1 MQNHI
6 WGKTL
11 LSIYRYLD
19 RVADAIDS
27 LIEKQAVQTSSMLGN
42 DALTHN
48 TLSLANKIIDLS
60 ERKVK
65 LINIK
70 LLTEKA
76 LSVIDE
82 KGAKILIM
90 KYFDNASVDE
100 IMSSFSLSRRT
111 YFRRIAEMEAA
122 FEFGCSRFGFPMER
136 LDDYLSTETWII
148 NLKRSF
154 EKGEKLL
161 SIKPFEKERVCL

>member
-1 MQNHI
+1 MQNHV

-11 LSIYRYLD
+11 LSVYRYLD
-19 RVADAIDS
+19 RIADAIDNI
-27 LIEKQAVQTSSMLGN
+27 IEKQAVQTSSMLGS

-48 TLSLANKIIDLS
+48 TLALANRIIDLS

-76 LSVIDE
+76 LSSIDE

-90 KYFDNASVDE
+90 KYFDNASCED
-100 IMSSFSLSRRT
+100 ILTALSLSRRT
-111 YFRRIAEMEAA
+111 YFRRIGEMEAA
-122 FEFGCSRFGFPMER
+122 FEASCSQFGFPMER
-136 LDDYLSTETWII
+136 LDSYLAGEVWIL
-148 NLKRSF
+148 NVKASF
-154 EKGEKLL
+154 EKGTVAKPLEREK
-161 SIKPFEKERVCL
+161 ICL

>member
-1 MQNHI
+1 MQKHV

-11 LSIYRYLD
+11 LTVYRYLE
-19 RVADAIDS
+19 RIADAIDNI
-27 LIEKQAVQTSSMLGN
+27 IEKQAVQHSSMLGS

-70 LLTEKA
+70 LLVEKA
-76 LSVIDE
+76 LSTLNE

-90 KYFDNASVDE
+90 KYFDNASCEE
-100 IMSSFSLSRRT
+100 ILSALSLSRRT
-111 YFRRIAEMEAA
+111 YFRRINEMEAA
-122 FEFGCSRFGFPMER
+122 FEAGCSLFGFPMER
-136 LDDYLSTETWII
+136 LDSYLSGEDWIL
-148 NLKRSF
+148 NVKSSF
-154 EKGEKLL
+154 EKEDKNCVQPFQKEK
-161 SIKPFEKERVCL
+161 ICL